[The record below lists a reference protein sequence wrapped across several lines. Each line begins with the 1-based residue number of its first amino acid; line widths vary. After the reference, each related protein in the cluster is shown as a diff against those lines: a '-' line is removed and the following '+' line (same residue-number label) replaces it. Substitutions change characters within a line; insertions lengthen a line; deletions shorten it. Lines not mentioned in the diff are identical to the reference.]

1 MNFRCVLLLTLLS
14 SLVPAANAGAQPP
27 PPPGTPLP
35 APGQTPPAQP
45 APAQAAPAMSSV
57 DEIVAMNLQARGGV
71 DLLRSTES
79 MKMSGT
85 ITSPTGP
92 AKMTIWMKRPN
103 RKRTETEFGG
113 QKSVVAFDGTTA
125 WGAMGSMPPQVIPPS
140 PQLDE
145 AKSRSDLDP
154 ALLDYREKG
163 RRVELVRREKA
174 DGHDV
179 FHLRI
184 TDKGQVTDYYVDAA
198 TGLERKMMN
207 RISDGRNEAQ
217 MELRFSDFR
226 DVQGRMVPF
235 TVQQVVDGKPVA
247 QTKLDSVEFNIPID
261 EGMFRMPGKAPK

>member
-1 MNFRCVLLLTLLS
+1 MKFCTAFLSLLFGVALGVTA
-14 SLVPAANAGAQPP
+14 PAAQTVPPQGAPPQTAPAQPP
-27 PPPGTPLP
+27 P
-35 APGQTPPAQP
+35 AAAQP
-45 APAQAAPAMSSV
+45 AALTNPTV
-57 DEIVAMNLQARGGV
+57 DDVVALNLKARGGV
-71 DLLRSTES
+71 ELLRATES

-92 AKMTIWMKRPN
+92 AKMTIWVKRPN

-113 QKSVVAFDGTTA
+113 QKSVMAFDGTTA

-140 PQLDE
+140 PQLEE
-145 AKSRSDLDP
+145 AKGRSEMDP

-163 RRVELVRREKA
+163 RRVELAGREKV
-174 DGHDV
+174 DGSDV

-184 TDKGQVTDYYVDAA
+184 TDKGQVTHYYVDAV
-198 TGLERKMMN
+198 TGLERKQTN
-207 RISDGRNEAQ
+207 QISDGQNVAR

-247 QTKLDSVEFNIPID
+247 QTYKVESVEFNIPID
-261 EGMFRMPGKAPK
+261 DALFKMPGKAPK